1 MKNFLKLIG
10 VIIVIAVLVLS
21 LSRCFQNEPAPAP
34 PSPTPPPT
42 EPTPSPTPSP
52 TEPSPTPTPS
62 PTEILVNIVI
72 YTDFSCGSCARL
84 HFEVEKELLEL
95 YVKTGKAKLSYY
107 LLAVVEPE
115 SVPAAQAALCANE
128 QGRVW
133 DYRDAILTAW
143 QESGK
148 PAYSEEHLRNTAEEL
163 GLDMTAFDACLS
175 NPAAI
180 LEKLQQSLQ
189 KSQEAG
195 IDEVP
200 VVFINDV
207 RIDGIQPLETY
218 VTAIEEQLA
227 E

>member
-10 VIIVIAVLVLS
+10 VLIVIAVLVLS
-21 LSRCFQNEPAPAP
+21 LSRCFQSEPTPAP
-34 PSPTPPPT
+34 PP
-42 EPTPSPTPSP
+42 PTPSP

-62 PTEILVNIVI
+62 PTETWVDIVI
-72 YTDFSCGSCARL
+72 YTDFSCDSCARL

-95 YVKTGKAKLSYY
+95 YVKTGKAELSYY
-107 LLAVVEPE
+107 LLAVVKPE

-128 QGRVW
+128 QGRFW
-133 DYRDAILTAW
+133 DYRDTILAAW

-148 PAYSEEHLRNTAEEL
+148 SAYSEEQLRNAAEDL
-163 GLDMTAFDACLS
+163 GLDVAAFDACLS
-175 NPAAI
+175 NPAI

-189 KSQEAG
+189 KGQEAG
-195 IDEVP
+195 VDEVP